1 MNHADCPHLIY
12 AIIRSHQRFEELS
25 TFTLIGGVS
34 AIRRA
39 KKERQNGVTSPDVTS
54 VKSSRRS
61 SIGSLAS
68 LATPGIGPHGSTE
81 KLSLIEEDQQR
92 VDRERQSQPTSPIA
106 EYPPTRVLSEK
117 AAGKQRARST
127 STLTLNSNN
136 SYFGDNASSY
146 TNDIDTPFISK
157 TGFQPTENWV
167 ASWRDGLPLDAISI
181 LISECLSK
189 VSAVSSKDSISAAL
203 DYLRSVTLVGLLP
216 PATPIRARRF
226 VHSMHSIIW
235 MSTVAWGSTY
245 VQSLDSAWYWRDTA
259 IRLFMVKQ
267 RENIGVQG
275 AVNTLIGQG
284 LGMLN
289 LGGAAQSPNRIRS
302 GASSM
307 ESARRV

>member
-1 MNHADCPHLIY
+1 M
-12 AIIRSHQRFEELS
+12 
-25 TFTLIGGVS
+25 IGGVT

-39 KKERQNGVTSPDVTS
+39 RKEKHNGVTAPDGATS
-54 VKSSRRS
+54 VRSSRRS

-68 LATPGIGPHGSTE
+68 LATPALGTNGSTE

-92 VDRERQSQPTSPIA
+92 SERERASQPTSPVA
-106 EYPPTRVLSEK
+106 EYPPTRILSEK

-136 SYFGDNASSY
+136 SYFGDNASVY
-146 TNDIDTPFISK
+146 TDDLDTPFISK

-189 VSAVSSKDSISAAL
+189 VSAVSSKDSTSAAL

-216 PATPIRARRF
+216 PATPVRPRRF

-245 VQSLDSAWYWRDTA
+245 VQSLDSAWYWRDTT

-267 RENIGVQG
+267 RENVGVQG
-275 AVNTLIGQG
+275 AVSTLLGQG

-289 LGGAAQSPNRIRS
+289 LGGGAASPNRIRN

-307 ESARRV
+307 ENARR